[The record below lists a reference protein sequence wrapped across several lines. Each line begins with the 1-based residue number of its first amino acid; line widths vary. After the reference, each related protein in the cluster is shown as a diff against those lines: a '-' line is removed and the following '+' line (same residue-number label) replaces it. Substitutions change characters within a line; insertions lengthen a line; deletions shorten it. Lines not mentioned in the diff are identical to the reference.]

1 MEDGRDGGNP
11 DFDGDVQDQYQGE
24 VGLAV
29 ESSLAGLAGGPHDE
43 EAPAEC
49 LQGRG
54 RDVHH
59 QEETGV

>member
-24 VGLAV
+24 VGRYV
-29 ESSLAGLAGGPHDE
+29 ESSLDQGAGGTHDE
-43 EAPAEC
+43 EAPTEC